1 MALTTVD
8 HGGLAVTTELFY
20 LACAATLT
28 ALLWVPYILDR
39 FGTWG
44 IADTFGYPKHPAAQS
59 SWAVRLMKAHANA
72 IENLAVFAALVL
84 VAHETG
90 VNSQGTA
97 LAAAAYFWA
106 RLVHVLAYAFA
117 VPYVRTLAFLAGFGA
132 QMVFA
137 WQVLVA

>member
-1 MALTTVD
+1 M
-8 HGGLAVTTELFY
+8 TTELFY
-20 LACAATLT
+20 LACVATFT
-28 ALLWVPYILDR
+28 ALLWAPCILDR

-44 IADTFGYPKHPAAQS
+44 LADTFGYPERPPAQS
-59 SWAVRLMKAHANA
+59 PWAVRLMRAHANA

-84 VAHETG
+84 VAHLAGAHGE
-90 VNSQGTA
+90 GTV
-97 LAAAAYFWA
+97 LAAAVYFWA
-106 RLVHVLAYAFA
+106 RVVHALAYAFA